1 MAILSKVWKP
11 DSSEPHNF
19 QKLTFINTA
28 VHHYDF
34 VDCKSFLESNSPDFL
49 TLYEINLDDSVDFSS
64 ISVRSYF
71 SLIWKQF
78 CYSCLWRFNLWKVGT
93 FLHMTC
99 HLKTL
104 RIFTLLCFWAA
115 LLHSPSYFFFTS
127 QSLSGMMLFDL
138 ISKVLFVNPSAKDSL
153 TYFNFSV
160 LNKLMHHVNVPI
172 WIPDHGLS
180 TLLFVLKWSF
190 IWRLC
195 YLNLLCFSLRPTG
208 AYSFSLY
215 RFLLFLHWFGWSLS

>member
-11 DSSEPHNF
+11 DSSESHNF

-34 VDCKSFLESNSPDFL
+34 VDSKSFLESNSPDFL

-78 CYSCLWRFNLWKVGT
+78 CYSCLWCFNLWKVGT

-104 RIFTLLCFWAA
+104 RIFTYLCFWAA

-127 QSLSGMMLFDL
+127 QSLSSMMLFDL

-153 TYFNFSV
+153 TYFNFSI

-172 WIPDHGLS
+172 WVSDHGLS

-195 YLNLLCFSLRPTG
+195 YLTLFFLETHRG
-208 AYSFSLY
+208 I
-215 RFLLFLHWFGWSLS
+215 LLFIVQVFIIFALIWMVFVII

>member
-11 DSSEPHNF
+11 DSSESHNF

-71 SLIWKQF
+71 SLIRKQF
-78 CYSCLWRFNLWKVGT
+78 CYSCLWCFNLWKVGT

-104 RIFTLLCFWAA
+104 RIFTYLCFWAA

-127 QSLSGMMLFDL
+127 QSLSSMMLFDL

-153 TYFNFSV
+153 TYFNFSI

-195 YLNLLCFSLRPTG
+195 YLTLFFLETHRG
-208 AYSFSLY
+208 I
-215 RFLLFLHWFGWSLS
+215 LLFIVQVFIIFALIWMVFVII